1 MGYNVVRSSKSFIRV
16 ITAEQRLVQKA
27 TEQKMVKIDDRISVA
42 PEIIRISLTIFGSV
56 QLK

>member
-42 PEIIRISLTIFGSV
+42 LISHKII
-56 QLK
+56 